1 MKNDINNKIDKMLKC
16 IDEEGGRDL
25 RDVSNEDKDNK
36 WTEKKEDV
44 HKLTKLKE
52 RVFKMMAEFKARK

>member
-1 MKNDINNKIDKMLKC
+1 MKNDINNKINKMLKC

-36 WTEKKEDV
+36 WSEKKENI
-44 HKLTKLKE
+44 HKLTQLK
-52 RVFKMMAEFKARK
+52 